1 MVEWTPIWVMPN
13 LRVHDAVDGGRVAI
27 ASIRDQRIINL
38 ANQHPTFRSFI
49 ASFKDAFG
57 VAVEPSVL
65 IVKKPKSRPL
75 KLEPLASFRDL
86 VALSVIPYQR
96 AQMIVHRGQMP
107 RVLYSNTFY
116 LYPWMLDND
125 YQHLMTNTIS
135 GMGIHVVSKFA
146 GQSSPDIFAHD
157 LQPHDIDEPLFKA
170 LLQRWER
177 RYFQP
182 KPSHADIALFRA
194 LNMATVACQT
204 PGVVDTT
211 MYDIGRIV
219 ALWVSAFE
227 ILAHPGPGKRVHL
240 TTVYDLFD
248 SIKYQDKN
256 IGKKRYM
263 AWMPLLKRQTRGN
276 LPRFVYGQLYEARN
290 AFLHGNSVSHAV
302 LRPRNSKSL
311 LFHLAPPLFRLA
323 LTSVLQIRRTDPIPP
338 ISDAKAFGKYIVD
351 NMDYYQGQEMVERA
365 ILRARRSRK

>member
-13 LRVHDAVDGGRVAI
+13 LRVHDAVNGGRAAI
-27 ASIRDQRIINL
+27 ASIRDQRIIDL
-38 ANQHPTFRSFI
+38 ANQYPTFRSFI

-65 IVKKPKSRPL
+65 IVKKPKSKPL

-96 AQMIVHRGQMP
+96 AQMIVRRGQMP

-116 LYPWMLDND
+116 LYPWMLDKN
-125 YQHLMTNTIS
+125 YQHLMTSTIS
-135 GMGIHVVSKFA
+135 GMGLHMVSKFG

-157 LQPHDIDEPLFKA
+157 LQQQDIDETLFKV
-170 LLQRWER
+170 LLQRWES
-177 RYFQP
+177 RYFKP
-182 KPSHADIALFRA
+182 KPSHADIALFRS

-211 MYDIGRIV
+211 MYDVGRIV

-227 ILAHPGPGKRVHL
+227 ILAHPGPGKSVHL
-240 TTVYDLFD
+240 TTVYDLFE

-263 AWMPLLKRQTRGN
+263 AWMPRLRQCTRGN

-290 AFLHGNSVSHAV
+290 AFLHGNEVSHAI
-302 LRPRNSKSL
+302 LRPRNSRSL
-311 LFHLAPPLFRLA
+311 LFHLAPPLYRLA

-338 ISDAKAFGKYIVD
+338 MSDAKAFGKYISD
-351 NMDYYQGQEMVERA
+351 DLDYYEGQQIVERA
-365 ILRARRSRK
+365 ISRARRSRK

>member
-13 LRVHDAVDGGRVAI
+13 LRVHDAVNGGRAAI
-27 ASIRDQRIINL
+27 ASIRDQRIIDL
-38 ANQHPTFRSFI
+38 ANQYPKFRSFI

-57 VAVEPSVL
+57 LEVEPSVL
-65 IVKKPKSRPL
+65 IVKKQKSRPL

-96 AQMIVHRGQMP
+96 AQMIVLGGQMP

-116 LYPWMLDND
+116 LYPWMLDKD
-125 YQHLMTNTIS
+125 YQYLMTSTIS
-135 GMGIHVVSKFA
+135 GMGVHKVSRFG

-157 LQPHDIDEPLFKA
+157 LKQRDIDETLFKV
-170 LLQRWER
+170 LLQSWER
-177 RYFQP
+177 RYFTSN
-182 KPSHADIALFRA
+182 PSHADIALFRS

-211 MYDIGRIV
+211 MYDVGRIV

-227 ILAHPGPGKRVHL
+227 ILAHPGPGRRVHF
-240 TTVYDLFD
+240 TTVYDLFE
-248 SIKYQDKN
+248 SIRYQDKN
-256 IGKKRYM
+256 IGKKRYT
-263 AWMPLLKRQTRGN
+263 ALMPRQKRTRGN

-290 AFLHGNSVSHAV
+290 AFLHGNEVSYAI

-311 LFHLAPPLFRLA
+311 LFHLAPPLYRLA
-323 LTSVLQIRRTDPIPP
+323 LASVLQIRRTDPIPP
-338 ISDAKAFGKYIVD
+338 RSDAKAFGKYITD
-351 NMDYYQGQEMVERA
+351 DLDYYEGQQIVERA
-365 ILRARRSRK
+365 ILRARRRRK